1 MSRQCEITK
10 KKGLVGNNVSHSKR
24 RTKRRQEV
32 NLQSKK
38 FWDPT
43 QEKWVR
49 MRVTAKVVKSIN
61 KKGLKAVL
69 KSYQTA

>member
-1 MSRQCEITK
+1 MSRQCEVTK

-38 FWDPT
+38 FWDPI
-43 QEKWVR
+43 QGKWVR
-49 MRVTAKVVKSIN
+49 MKVSAKVVKSIN
-61 KKGLKAVL
+61 KKGLLAVL
-69 KSYQTA
+69 KSYQEA